1 MSCSEAS
8 ESIELQP
15 ATANDYEVILALNS
29 NAIPDV
35 NLLDRKVL
43 KSLHK
48 QAVALIVARDM
59 RTPVSGGSVGGFML
73 LLDEHADYASANYQY
88 FKRHYESFLYV
99 DRIVVS
105 PEHQRMGIGRRLYEE
120 LFQLAGEFPAT
131 CEVNVVPP
139 NPRSLAFHEQ
149 LGFSKVGE
157 QDTEGGSKR
166 VALLVRT
173 RHQ

>member
-1 MSCSEAS
+1 MSRSRTS
-8 ESIELQP
+8 ESMELQP
-15 ATANDYEVILALNS
+15 ATANDYEIILALNS

-35 NLLDRKVL
+35 NHLDRRAL
-43 KSLHK
+43 KSLHE
-48 QAVALIVARDM
+48 QAVALIVARDV
-59 RTPVSGGSVGGFML
+59 RTPGSGGSIGGFML
-73 LLDEHADYASANYQY
+73 LLDEHADYASANYQF
-88 FKRHYESFLYV
+88 FKRRYETFLYV

-105 PEHQRMGIGRRLYEE
+105 PVHQRMGIGRRLYEE
-120 LFQLAGEFPAT
+120 LFQLAGENPAT

-149 LGFSKVGE
+149 LGFSEVGE

-173 RHQ
+173 RLP